1 MEAEKV
7 RKAVEI
13 RETRENKE
21 ATRRYVGLR
30 LAGRGRIGIFR
41 DTRQAGWL
49 MPISDSFGLRYT
61 EDARKDVGNLEWG
74 GVVGSD
80 SGPVQE
86 WTRSEWEAGGMGAY
100 IAALSMLADVVPLSV
115 AWGAV
120 WRFTREVVLELPR
133 TEAEIRSREARRGF
147 DLGSLTTPGDDPQQ
161 PQQPQQA
168 KQVNNETSGDSS
180 GITTLSGGHEVQW
193 EITRDEIFQWV
204 YPQVGADHSDQAK

>member
-1 MEAEKV
+1 MEAERV
-7 RKAVEI
+7 RKAVETK
-13 RETRENKE
+13 EARENRE

-30 LAGRGRIGIFR
+30 LAGRGRIGVFR

-74 GVVGSD
+74 GVLGPD

-120 WRFTREVVLELPR
+120 WRFTQEVVLELPR

-147 DLGSLTTPGDDPQQ
+147 DLKSLTTPGEDTQQ
-161 PQQPQQA
+161 V
-168 KQVNNETSGDSS
+168 KQVNNEASGDS
-180 GITTLSGGHEVQW
+180 GGVTTLSGGHEVQW
-193 EITRDEIFQWV
+193 EITRDEIFRWV
-204 YPQVGADHSDQAK
+204 YPQVGADRAE